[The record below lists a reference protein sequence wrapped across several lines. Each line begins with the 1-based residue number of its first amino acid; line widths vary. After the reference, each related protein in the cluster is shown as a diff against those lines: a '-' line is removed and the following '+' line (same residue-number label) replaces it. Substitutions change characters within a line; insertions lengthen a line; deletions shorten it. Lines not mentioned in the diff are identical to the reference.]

1 MTSCVLLSAAL
12 ILGVLVGDGA
22 DAKPSDLGP
31 YKAAAAG
38 AGHDPN
44 AHVRLALWCEAHG
57 LTSERLKHL
66 SLAVLYDPTNTLAR
80 GLLGLVAYRGKWAP
94 PDQVTQVVQ
103 SDLLRKGRIQE
114 YLQRRA
120 QAPDRAEDQWKLALW
135 CEQNDLMQQATAHL
149 FRVLQL
155 DPSRD
160 AAWRHLGYKKIG
172 GRWDKP
178 ERVAA
183 AKAEAHEQHKADKHW
198 KPVLEKLINGLA
210 SKDKTRR
217 ALAEKSLSEV
227 NDLRIAVPM
236 IWGVVVDS
244 ATGEQHHNVAVRLLA
259 QIDSPGSSRALAL
272 LALFSRSAA
281 IRGTATQVLRRRD
294 PRDFAATL
302 IALLRDPIKYE
313 VKRVNGP
320 GSQGQILVKQ
330 KDVNVKR
337 LYSPMSAPNIS
348 LTPEDR
354 VTQDSDGL
362 PVVIRQLGSY
372 VIPIGAFGMSSAAAN
387 PGMFGLVP
395 SANSTHIAGALT
407 HAGVP
412 AGLSQAIG
420 DHLSRARQVPV
431 LNPGGPGGG
440 VFVSELVNQELD
452 IPVGQM
458 MLDAQRSAQVAEQQL
473 ANDVQAIEN
482 YNGPIADMNQR
493 VRQVLT
499 DSVGIDQGTEKAA
512 WDKWLVDL
520 SGYAAAASS
529 SFEPP
534 TVVQQVPISF
544 QPQAAPV
551 IVDQPM
557 AVATVGHSCFGAGTM
572 VRTLEGAVSIEKI
585 RAGDLVLTQAPK
597 TGELKF
603 QPVVTAYHNP
613 PNATLRIELGKETI
627 VATGIHRFW
636 KAGRGWIMAREL
648 KAGDALRTLG
658 GLAVVKSVEK
668 EQVQPVFNLQVT
680 DGESFFV
687 GQAGVLAHDN
697 SVVNPTPSPFDA
709 VPELETS
716 SAKRTAASLDGS

>member
-1 MTSCVLLSAAL
+1 MTSFVLLSAAL
-12 ILGVLVGDGA
+12 ILGVVVGDGA

-31 YKAAAAG
+31 YKAAAAR

-44 AHVRLALWCEAHG
+44 AQVRLALWCEAHG

-80 GLLGLVAYRGKWAP
+80 GLMGLVAYRGKWAP

-120 QAPDRAEDQWKLALW
+120 KAPDRAEDQWKLALW
-135 CEQNDLMQQATAHL
+135 CEQNDLKPQATAHF

-160 AAWRHLGYKKIG
+160 AAWHHLGYKRIG
-172 GRWDKP
+172 GHWDKP

-183 AKAEAHEQHKADKHW
+183 AKAEAQEQHKADRHW
-198 KPVLEKLINGLA
+198 KPILEKLVNGLS

-217 ALAEKSLSEV
+217 AQSEQTLS
-227 NDLRIAVPM
+227 NLDDARAVPM
-236 IWGVVVDS
+236 IWTVLVNS
-244 ATGEQHHNVAVRLLA
+244 APGAPHQNVAVRLLG

-272 LALFSRSAA
+272 LALSSRSAEV
-281 IRGTATQVLRRRD
+281 RRSATEVLRRRD
-294 PRDFAATL
+294 PRDFASVL
-302 IALLRDPIKYE
+302 ISLMRDPIRYE
-313 VKRVNGP
+313 VRRINGP
-320 GSQGQILVKQ
+320 GSQGQLLVKQ
-330 KDVNVKR
+330 KDVNLKR
-337 LYSPMSAPNIS
+337 LYSPASTPNVRLMPGDQVS
-348 LTPEDR
+348 LDGN
-354 VTQDSDGL
+354 GL
-362 PVVIRQLGSY
+362 PVVIRELQYLTTP
-372 VIPIGAFGMSSAAAN
+372 VAFGNTPTAAL
-387 PGMFGLVP
+387 PSLFGLSQP
-395 SANSTHIAGALT
+395 GNPALIAGALT

-412 AGLSQAIG
+412 AALSQTLG
-420 DHLSRARQVPV
+420 DRLSRGTFMPVVQLDVARSTGTGASEAINRQV
-431 LNPGGPGGG
+431 
-440 VFVSELVNQELD
+440 D

-458 MLDAQRSAQVAEQQL
+458 MLDAERSAQAAAQQL
-473 ANDVQAIEN
+473 ANDVQAIES
-482 YNGPIADMNQR
+482 YNGPIVDMNQR

-499 DSVGIDQGTEKAA
+499 DSVGMDQGTEKAA

-520 SGYAAAASS
+520 SGYGFAAASAY
-529 SFEPP
+529 EPP
-534 TVVQQVPISF
+534 TVVEQVPISY

-551 IVDQPM
+551 IVDQPI
-557 AVATVGHSCFGAGTM
+557 AVVRQSHSCFGAGTM
-572 VRTLEGAVSIEKI
+572 VRTLEGAVRIEKI

-597 TGELKF
+597 TGELKY

-613 PNATLRIELGKETI
+613 PNATLRIELGNETI

-636 KAGRGWIMAREL
+636 KAGRGWVMAREL
-648 KAGDALRTLG
+648 KSGDALRTLEG
-658 GLAVVKSVEK
+658 IAVVKSVEK
-668 EQVQPVFNLQVT
+668 EQVQPVFNLQVA

-687 GQAGVLAHDN
+687 GLAGVLAHDN